1 MYYLI
6 EESAGRLTYF
16 VRPIIED
23 GLIRSSKDANPRSFS
38 SRRQR
43 LHIDYVALTKIAP
56 LIPDLARESG
66 PHGISSTAAMLEKAR
81 SAARATDVSS
91 MKIHIH
97 HWRKFDPPINPMQR
111 HTMGFYNNSSGQL
124 LCPAGRDWADSSVQH
139 GLIDGTIEVG
149 PGEFPLFLWKDE
161 TFEPTETFTG
171 FLRGDILVKAFL
183 HIFIGP
189 QAAYDAKENH
199 ATRKG
204 NAAIHGIHNVTTYSI
219 AYAATIARFVLS
231 NQPTLTAGGKE
242 RGRWPYEVFYQE
254 LVKTMTEM
262 VEDELDELLYW
273 WDETVFGDIRVED
286 SDTENTTQPLT
297 SIASTMRAEAAA
309 RRQAAKD
316 QAQPARS

>member
-1 MYYLI
+1 MLLKVASIAKYWYLSVNI
-6 EESAGRLTYF
+6 
-16 VRPIIED
+16 
-23 GLIRSSKDANPRSFS
+23 SK
-38 SRRQR
+38 
-43 LHIDYVALTKIAP
+43 
-56 LIPDLARESG
+56 
-66 PHGISSTAAMLEKAR
+66 
-81 SAARATDVSS
+81 
-91 MKIHIH
+91 
-97 HWRKFDPPINPMQR
+97 
-111 HTMGFYNNSSGQL
+111 
-124 LCPAGRDWADSSVQH
+124 
-139 GLIDGTIEVG
+139 
-149 PGEFPLFLWKDE
+149 
-161 TFEPTETFTG
+161 
-171 FLRGDILVKAFL
+171 
-183 HIFIGP
+183 
-189 QAAYDAKENH
+189 AAYDAKENH

-219 AYAATIARFVLS
+219 AYAATIVQYILTSGDYRLTKTLTSGQWKARFVLS